1 MNIILNFLSRE
12 VLLIKKKIIIIMYII
27 DSAYPIKNLSDLNN
41 VSAVNIGEL
50 TLQYEEEIVFSQIE
64 QGALLVLVVLMMLL
78 INLIRSKSQ

>member
-1 MNIILNFLSRE
+1 
-12 VLLIKKKIIIIMYII
+12 MYII

-64 QGALLVLVVLMMLL
+64 QGALLVLVVLMMLTRGVYSL
-78 INLIRSKSQ
+78 INLIRSKSQRTPRANVSM

>member
-1 MNIILNFLSRE
+1 
-12 VLLIKKKIIIIMYII
+12 MYII

-64 QGALLVLVVLMMLL
+64 QGALLVLVVLMMLTRGVYSL
-78 INLIRSKSQ
+78 INLIRSKGQRTPRANVSM